1 MGGILSRVVPRDEA
15 ISLVLEAAG
24 SLDLREGALA
34 EELPPERAWGLL
46 SFGDLVS
53 PEDVPPAPR
62 SLRDGVALRSEDVA
76 GASPSSPAYLELVG
90 EVPMGVMPSFS
101 LRRGQA
107 CRIWTGG
114 FLPEG
119 ADAVAMEEEISLE
132 GGWVEVRKALS
143 PFENVS
149 ASGEDVRAGSPLLAR
164 GSLVRPFAAG
174 AFAALGL
181 REVGLFAVPCCVIS
195 TGDELV
201 PAGEDP
207 PPGRIRDS
215 NGPMLEAVLSW
226 AGLRVLRRLMVEDCR
241 SSLEEAV
248 RECLSLCRLVFVSG
262 GSSAGAR
269 DLTASVLDDLGPPGL
284 LVHGLAVR
292 PGKPT
297 LVGLNERG
305 LVFGLPGHPLSCLV
319 AVLTF
324 ALPVVRSLLAGRR
337 VEPPILRGRVLGDV
351 VSSLGVEEFVPAS
364 LEGGL
369 GVRPLPAKSG
379 FVGVMAAMDCLI
391 RLGPEV
397 EGLFAGDEAE
407 VVLPW

>member
-1 MGGILSRVVPRDEA
+1 M
-15 ISLVLEAAG
+15 
-24 SLDLREGALA
+24 
-34 EELPPERAWGLL
+34 
-46 SFGDLVS
+46 
-53 PEDVPPAPR
+53 
-62 SLRDGVALRSEDVA
+62 
-76 GASPSSPAYLELVG
+76 
-90 EVPMGVMPSFS
+90 
-101 LRRGQA
+101 
-107 CRIWTGG
+107 
-114 FLPEG
+114 PEG

-132 GGWVEVRKALS
+132 GSWVEVRKALF

-149 ASGEDVRAGSPLLAR
+149 VAGEDVRAGSTLIGR

-181 REVGLFAVPCCVIS
+181 KGIELVAVPCCVVS

-201 PAGEDP
+201 PAGEVP
-207 PPGRIRDS
+207 PPGRVRDS

-226 AGLRVLRRLMVEDCR
+226 MGFKVLRRLLVGDDR
-241 SSLEEAV
+241 SSLKEALDG
-248 RECLSLCRLVFVSG
+248 CLSLCRLVFVSG
-262 GSSAGAR
+262 GSSAGIR
-269 DLTASVLDDLGPPGL
+269 DLTASVLDELGPPGL

-297 LVGLNERG
+297 LVGLSDRG

-319 AVLTF
+319 ALLTF

-337 VEPPILRGRVLGDV
+337 MDPPILRGKVLGDV

-364 LEGGL
+364 LEGGF
-369 GVRPLPAKSG
+369 GVKPLPAKSG